1 MPQQGV
7 KTFLPPLDIRSVS
20 PEALLHVHH
29 QIICLLFC
37 KVIFLRHQAEVEGK
51 MHIMHFLEPLKS
63 LVVLAVVVGLVA
75 EWGLNQF
82 LAAKAAK

>member
-63 LVVLAVVVGLVA
+63 LVVLAVGWIGCGMGVESVF
-75 EWGLNQF
+75 NP
-82 LAAKAAK
+82 